1 MLGRRPQ
8 APQNKKIDGK
18 KIDTKKIDTI
28 IGRDTVANGRLE
40 IRGSIRVDGSFDGHI
55 HADGDVAVGES
66 GKLKA
71 TIHAEN
77 ITIAGK
83 VEGDLYASGRLEVA
97 STGRL
102 YGEVKAGSLCVED
115 GAVFI
120 GSCEML
126 EDDEFPKLLPDG
138 LSEVAAS
145 GDELRRKE

>member
-1 MLGRRPQ
+1 M
-8 APQNKKIDGK
+8 
-18 KIDTKKIDTI
+18 
-28 IGRDTVANGRLE
+28 
-40 IRGSIRVDGSFDGHI
+40 
-55 HADGDVAVGES
+55 
-66 GKLKA
+66 
-71 TIHAEN
+71 
-77 ITIAGK
+77 
-83 VEGDLYASGRLEVA
+83 EVA